1 MLIIKKIKTKDNRIH
16 IDIKYLEQINSNYK
30 RPFRKLKIGYN
41 TSFSINNKKD
51 NVFQFDKIYTF
62 RKEKKLSSIQE
73 EEI

>member
-1 MLIIKKIKTKDNRIH
+1 M
-16 IDIKYLEQINSNYK
+16 EQINSNYK

-51 NVFQFDKIYTF
+51 NVFQFDKIYYKIENQNNYTF